1 VIFGKDTAG
10 ATNDNLAGTTRD
22 DIMSGGAGNDTV
34 SGGDGNDHIQGGAG
48 NDSLLGGIGI
58 DVLIGGAGN
67 DSLDGGAGGN
77 VLVGGA
83 GDDRLVVGTGDRAD
97 GGAGN
102 DLFILV
108 DNTGFTA
115 IQGGD
120 TAELSLTANSGDVL
134 AFNGTLDITKFA
146 ADKILG
152 IETISMTDS
161 VGGAGADKLV
171 INAADVIDIGT
182 GHLDPNGKFS
192 TFGELTDAPAIR
204 VNGEDGDSLNLV
216 GPGWQQVTTSPTG
229 VPGGYA
235 LYVHDSPAD
244 GSAAD
249 AYVLVQT
256 AVKVTTG

>member
-1 VIFGKDTAG
+1 VGGD
-10 ATNDNLAGTTRD
+10 RD

-34 SGGDGNDHIQGGAG
+34 SGGFGNDHIQGGVG
-48 NDSLLGGIGI
+48 NDLLLGGAGRDVLIGGSDTAVSGPDNDTLDGGGGG

-67 DSLDGGAGGN
+67 DLIT
-77 VLVGGA
+77 V
-83 GDDRLVVGTGDRAD
+83 RTGDHAD

-102 DLFILV
+102 DTFILV

-120 TAELSLTANSGDVL
+120 TAELSLLSSGGDVL
-134 AFNGTLDITKFA
+134 AFNGTLDVTKFA

-152 IETISMTDS
+152 IETLSMVDS
-161 VGGAGADKLV
+161 LGGAGSDKLV
-171 INAADVIDIGT
+171 ISAADVIDIGT
-182 GHLDPNGKFS
+182 GHLDPVGKFS
-192 TFGELTDAPAIR
+192 TFGELKDAPAIR
-204 VNGEDGDSLNLV
+204 VDGEDSDSVNLV
-216 GPGWQQVTTSPTG
+216 GPGWQQVTSSPTG